1 MAKIYWIGGSPCSG
15 KSTIAEIIA
24 NRYGLYYFKVDDY
37 LEKYTNYGFLLNL
50 EICRKQSIMNSEE
63 IWMREAALQYKE
75 ELQFYDEIFDFILQD
90 LETMCEGRDIITEG
104 TAYLP
109 NLINE
114 RDIPRDRYLAITPTR
129 NFQINHYI
137 QREWIY
143 FVLDGCSDF
152 QKAFNNWMD
161 RDCLFAEEVI
171 RQCGKNRYL
180 SLVNDGKTS
189 IKDLVEMVSAHFSL
203 DV

>member
-15 KSTIAEIIA
+15 KSTIAEIIS

-109 NLINE
+109 NLMNKK
-114 RDIPRDRYLAITPTR
+114 DIAKDRYLAIIPTR

-137 QREWIY
+137 QREWIHS
-143 FVLDGCSDF
+143 VLDGCSDF
-152 QKAFNNWMD
+152 QKVFNNWMD
-161 RDCLFAEEVI
+161 RDSLFVEEVI
-171 RQCGKNRYL
+171 RQCGENRYL
-180 SLVNDGKTS
+180 SLVNNGKTS
-189 IKDLVEMVSAHFSL
+189 IKDLVEIVSAHFSL
-203 DV
+203 EV

>member
-15 KSTIAEIIA
+15 KSTIAEIIS

-109 NLINE
+109 NLMNKK
-114 RDIPRDRYLAITPTR
+114 DIAKDRYLAIIPTR

-137 QREWIY
+137 QREWIHS
-143 FVLDGCSDF
+143 VLDGCSDF

-161 RDCLFAEEVI
+161 RDSLFVEEVI
-171 RQCGKNRYL
+171 RQCGENRYL
-180 SLVNDGKTS
+180 SLVNNGKTS
-189 IKDLVEMVSAHFSL
+189 IKDLVEIVSAHFSL
-203 DV
+203 EV